1 MSAFDSA
8 AFLKNLTSQPG
19 VYRMYNS
26 QGEVIY
32 VGKAKNLKKR
42 VSSYFRTHLDNAKT
56 RSLVSQIAD
65 MDVTVVN
72 SETEAFL
79 LENNFIKKY
88 KPRYN
93 VVMRD
98 DKSYPFIFLSDHE
111 HPRLSF
117 HRGPQKKKGESILAH
132 IQAHGRYAKVCALC
146 SEYFLFVSAKIAI
159 IARAVGLV
167 FNIKCSAAVPLALKG
182 TSATKNIKNRL
193 TLPACF

>member
-1 MSAFDSA
+1 MPAFDHN

-19 VYRMYNS
+19 VYRMYNE
-26 QGEVIY
+26 QGDVIY
-32 VGKAKNLKKR
+32 VGKAKNLKNR
-42 VSSYFRTHLDNAKT
+42 VSSYFRKNVDNAKT
-56 RSLVSQIAD
+56 RSLVANIAS

-98 DKSYPFIFLSDHE
+98 DKSYPFIFLSAHE

-117 HRGPQKKKGESILAH
+117 LRGPQK
-132 IQAHGRYAKVCALC
+132 
-146 SEYFLFVSAKIAI
+146 
-159 IARAVGLV
+159 
-167 FNIKCSAAVPLALKG
+167 
-182 TSATKNIKNRL
+182 
-193 TLPACF
+193 

>member
-1 MSAFDSA
+1 MSTFDSA

-19 VYRMYNS
+19 VYRMYNA
-26 QGEVIY
+26 QDEVIY

-42 VSSYFRTHLDNAKT
+42 VSSYFRINVDNAKT
-56 RSLVSQIAD
+56 RSLVSQIAK

-98 DKSYPFIFLSDHE
+98 DKSYPFIFYLITNT
-111 HPRLSF
+111 LGF
-117 HRGPQKKKGESILAH
+117 HSTEGRKRKRGSILAP
-132 IQAHGRYAKVCALC
+132 IQALG
-146 SEYFLFVSAKIAI
+146 
-159 IARAVGLV
+159 G
-167 FNIKCSAAVPLALKG
+167 
-182 TSATKNIKNRL
+182 
-193 TLPACF
+193 